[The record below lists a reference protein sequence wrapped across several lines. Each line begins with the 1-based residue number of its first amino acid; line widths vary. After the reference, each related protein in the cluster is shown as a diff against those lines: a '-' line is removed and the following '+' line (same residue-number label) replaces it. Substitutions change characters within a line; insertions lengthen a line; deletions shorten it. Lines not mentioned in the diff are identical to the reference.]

1 MSPEEL
7 RAEYE
12 KRKNEIKTRLREFQR
27 LWETRDEQR
36 MLEELVFCLLT
47 PQSKAKICWQAVER
61 LKEKGLL
68 DLPDTEKIEQELTGV
83 RFRHNKAQRIQRAV
97 SLLRGKIAKVLAGF
111 STPEEARKWLV
122 KHVKGLGYKEASH
135 FLRNIGYS
143 SELAILDRH
152 VLKNLK
158 KHGVISRIAP
168 LTPKRYLEIEQQMK
182 KFAKQVGISM
192 GELDLLFWS
201 METGEVFK

>member
-27 LWETRDEQR
+27 LWEIRDGQR